1 MTDLGNGYTW
11 DETTG
16 LVLDSN
22 GDAVGGAPD
31 QPTAMTVATGVAQS
45 AADHA
50 AREAGVNSH
59 RDRLGSDL
67 ALTRLREIRDSAA
80 TADTATLRDS
90 IRDLAK
96 WCLEAA
102 KWESQRGA
110 DEG

>member
-1 MTDLGNGYTW
+1 MAELEVID
-11 DETTG
+11 
-16 LVLDSN
+16 
-22 GDAVGGAPD
+22 GAPYVDGVPVDRAAFD
-31 QPTAMTVATGVAQS
+31 QALAQDARVQAELGVTA
-45 AADHA
+45 
-50 AREAGVNSH
+50 H

-67 ALTRLREIRDSAA
+67 ALTRLREIRDTAA